1 MRFCNG
7 FNLHSFIW
15 TIIIGA
21 FLVAISVTDRYFA
34 FSGDSF
40 LYRYSGFILIVM
52 LLLLNIK
59 PFKRFSPTFN
69 IAVQDLFLIVYI
81 AYSVL
86 LSYFS
91 GTISYIQWCKW
102 VAAISIYLIG
112 RRFADSSNVVVLPL
126 VAVALLQAVMILLQ
140 KLLVINSMS
149 YYFDVSGTFGN
160 PAPPAAII
168 AVVSA
173 LLVGRLIDIG
183 KEEAMKIYILIS
195 IFILFILAL
204 LMTASRAS
212 IFALSISALLMLL
225 SKKRLPTVFLIAG
238 IVGIPIFLLFLY
250 SLRSGSADAR
260 LLIWRASLYVFDDN
274 PLFGSG
280 VGSFAQK
287 YMLAQAEFFAN
298 HPGSSLSIIATNH
311 SQAYNEFIHLVCEEG
326 IMGAIL
332 FSAFAYRVL
341 SAKTVFQPALIAGVL
356 VSLFLYSAD
365 MYLLFLILWFLAGAS
380 ATSSCKIR
388 GPYSL
393 SIFALA
399 LLLLVFS
406 PDAKDADFPTYDSV
420 CKEARIMWKDGDYEG
435 ALQKLHTA
443 YYMIPSRISAPYLVF
458 EIYKERKDT
467 LRAVE
472 IGNYILKE
480 HKIRDAGNATLQ
492 MKAEIRNWLQG
503 VYI

>member
-1 MRFCNG
+1 
-7 FNLHSFIW
+7 
-15 TIIIGA
+15 
-21 FLVAISVTDRYFA
+21 
-34 FSGDSF
+34 
-40 LYRYSGFILIVM
+40 
-52 LLLLNIK
+52 
-59 PFKRFSPTFN
+59 
-69 IAVQDLFLIVYI
+69 
-81 AYSVL
+81 
-86 LSYFS
+86 
-91 GTISYIQWCKW
+91 
-102 VAAISIYLIG
+102 
-112 RRFADSSNVVVLPL
+112 
-126 VAVALLQAVMILLQ
+126 
-140 KLLVINSMS
+140 
-149 YYFDVSGTFGN
+149 
-160 PAPPAAII
+160 
-168 AVVSA
+168 
-173 LLVGRLIDIG
+173 
-183 KEEAMKIYILIS
+183 MKKYILIS
-195 IFILFILAL
+195 ILVLFILAL

-225 SKKRLPTVFLIAG
+225 SKKRLPIVFLIAG
-238 IVGIPIFLLFLY
+238 LVCIPVFLLFLY

-480 HKIRDAGNATLQ
+480 QKIRDAGNATLQ

-503 VYI
+503 QSQYYSPKYSFFNQ